1 MRMKYSKKGR
11 NTKKYKYSN
20 ALKKRK
26 TIRGGEIPP
35 PPPPR
40 RMSVSPQLPALL
52 AVPEPPPRRKSISS
66 FASLEEQP
74 QQQQPRRKS
83 FSELLEQ
90 EPQQQPKK
98 TSMRVSNLLKNEY
111 KLCKE
116 ILGDKQAIYGEGKV
130 RRAIKNNVNVLQSGK
145 KNFSIK
151 NIEEND
157 YDVTLNPNDL
167 DEIIEI
173 TSSNPLNST
182 RYPVT
187 LVDKNDD
194 CGPVQQQFGGIL
206 MEPMQPMQPVK
217 PVEQNLNKLDGNVI
231 DYHDDDDGPPPL
243 PSSLKKPILSS
254 SSVSDSDFGNDD
266 DEPPPLP
273 SSLKKPI
280 QSSSSVSDLDFG
292 NDDVVVPLPQS
303 PLVPTDTSEPNPPPL
318 PLTTEEQL
326 KSCHEQNKGLSQ
338 YSEQCS
344 WYFQN
349 ERPRLLSENETL
361 NAENFRLKY
370 LDYVPVEFQVKS
382 TPVVPHIPPPS
393 LYEQIR
399 NLKLDLDSLD
409 PKLQLI
415 TRITRNEPHVV
426 GSTTVNF
433 FYKCNITPPSD
444 EKLFD
449 GLGTKGEKIQIPF
462 PAVVFLRFQLSDD
475 GKKFIPHGVYLV
487 TSETFIE
494 IGYPESIL
502 KGIVRIESEEDY
514 NEREKKNKPHRMLN
528 GSIRKDE
535 LKINAVITEMYFP
548 GMGDAVERL
557 SEAIHYEKN
566 MLPVDSIDDFFAK
579 YGKVKLSKDE
589 KEKEKEEEKEEEKEK
604 AKKKKEIG
612 NNYAL
617 RRFYVNELVE
627 QRIRNR
633 VKRWTHNLLSF
644 AKPAAAAGAKVV
656 AKSVVSTVASTAASM
671 LRQGGKRK
679 SVKYTMNKNKN
690 RKKRNTKKRNTK
702 KRNTKKKHKK

>member
-1 MRMKYSKKGR
+1 MKIKYSKKKR

-20 ALKKRK
+20 ELKKRK
-26 TIRGGEIPP
+26 TIRGGEILPP
-35 PPPPR
+35 PPIR
-40 RMSVSPQLPALL
+40 RISISPELL
-52 AVPEPPPRRKSISS
+52 AVVPEPPPRRKSISS
-66 FASLEEQP
+66 LEQLLEQP
-74 QQQQPRRKS
+74 QITR
-83 FSELLEQ
+83 
-90 EPQQQPKK
+90 
-98 TSMRVSNLLKNEY
+98 MRVSNLLNNEY

-116 ILGDKQAIYGEGKV
+116 ILGEKKAIYGEGKV

-167 DEIIEI
+167 DEIIKI

-194 CGPVQQQFGGIL
+194 CGPVQQQFGGENPPSQSLEQMQIQPIQL
-206 MEPMQPMQPVK
+206 IEPIHQIK
-217 PVEQNLNKLDGNVI
+217 QNVDASTL
-231 DYHDDDDGPPPL
+231 DDDELPPPL
-243 PSSLKKPILSS
+243 PLQIKTNDASTSLLSSLP
-254 SSVSDSDFGNDD
+254 DD
-266 DEPPPLP
+266 DELPPPLP
-273 SSLKKPI
+273 LQKKI
-280 QSSSSVSDLDFG
+280 
-292 NDDVVVPLPQS
+292 NDI
-303 PLVPTDTSEPNPPPL
+303 SESQPS
-318 PLTTEEQL
+318 LTTEEQL

-338 YSEQCS
+338 YSEQCW

-382 TPVVPHIPPPS
+382 ATVIPHIPPPS

-399 NLKLDLDSLD
+399 NLKLDRDSLD
-409 PKLQLI
+409 PKLQFI
-415 TRITRNEPHVV
+415 TRITRNEPHLV

-475 GKKFIPHGVYLV
+475 GKKFVPHGVYLV

-502 KGIVRIESEEDY
+502 KGIVRIESEESY
-514 NEREKKNKPHRMLN
+514 NEREKKNKPY
-528 GSIRKDE
+528 RK
-535 LKINAVITEMYFP
+535 
-548 GMGDAVERL
+548 R
-557 SEAIHYEKN
+557 
-566 MLPVDSIDDFFAK
+566 
-579 YGKVKLSKDE
+579 
-589 KEKEKEEEKEEEKEK
+589 
-604 AKKKKEIG
+604 
-612 NNYAL
+612 
-617 RRFYVNELVE
+617 
-627 QRIRNR
+627 
-633 VKRWTHNLLSF
+633 
-644 AKPAAAAGAKVV
+644 
-656 AKSVVSTVASTAASM
+656 
-671 LRQGGKRK
+671 
-679 SVKYTMNKNKN
+679 
-690 RKKRNTKKRNTK
+690 
-702 KRNTKKKHKK
+702 